1 MGMIKKYLKKDIYLL
16 KKDKKLLMSWDLNKI
31 EVSKDLQKYN
41 SETVWNENDKEM
53 PKEIPKE
60 RYMSPG
66 KR

>member
-31 EVSKDLQKYN
+31 EVSKVSQKYN

-60 RYMSPG
+60 RYMSPE